1 MGAEWPKEIRAEW
14 PEEITLPQGMA
25 GLKIPPSQSISPSMD
40 HRREPRFVADQPVT
54 ITLLRYP
61 EIRLSATV
69 TNASGRGL
77 RLIASSPVS
86 PGTAVKIEKEGSL
99 ILGEA
104 VYCRQEPEFCV
115 IGVEL
120 NQVLAGLAELGRRLQ
135 EYAPA
140 CVP

>member
-1 MGAEWPKEIRAEW
+1 ME
-14 PEEITLPQGMA
+14 Q
-25 GLKIPPSQSISPSMD
+25 
-40 HRREPRFVADQPVT
+40 RREPRFVADQTVT
-54 ITLLRYP
+54 ITLLRDP

-69 TNASGRGL
+69 TDVSKGGL
-77 RLIASSPVS
+77 RLIAASPVT
-86 PGTAVKIEKEGSL
+86 PGTAVKIEKDDSI

-135 EYAPA
+135 EYAPVSLPLTKKA
-140 CVP
+140 GRSRL